1 MGQGR
6 LLIVEDEEIA
16 RLLYKRLLDRMPV
29 RYDIVSSIGDAQR
42 RIAEADGYDL
52 LVTDLRLPDGRG
64 TDLLE
69 EFHRRFPQARV
80 LIITGSPELSPS
92 ATVPDV
98 LPGTEWLFKPFELE
112 DFNGALQR
120 LLPKT

>member
-1 MGQGR
+1 
-6 LLIVEDEEIA
+6 LIVEDEEIA